1 MQKAIKI
8 NKDEWNRLL
17 IKLSDDGE
25 RLYAPIRHNGFIDY
39 ELIEKESLGEIVY
52 NEAKP
57 ASPLKIFFLPIRL
70 NVTGG
75 GKTPGR
81 IIIIGAPACD
91 IEGLKLLDAIYIDEK
106 YTDESYLSRRQN
118 AIIIGTPCH
127 KTAENCHCT
136 TYGVNPW
143 PGDGCDI
150 SLSSTSEDIILTTIS
165 DKGTGFMNEIKSLVD
180 ARETEARDMDKLTRL
195 QEASV
200 AELADKNDN
209 LPGKE
214 ETGKLVQAA
223 ECSFWKEHSSKCVSC
238 GACAAI
244 CPTCT
249 CFLLID
255 RPGFE
260 KIKQQDT
267 CQYPAFERV
276 AGGEDPLKELSVRF
290 HNRYMCKFVW
300 KPERFG
306 VLACTGCGRCIDACI
321 AGISKNEVI
330 REMT

>member
-1 MQKAIKI
+1 MQNAIKI
-8 NKDEWNRLL
+8 SREDWNRLL
-17 IKLSDDGE
+17 IKLSDEGE
-25 RLYAPIRHNGFIDY
+25 NIYAPVQHNGVSDY
-39 ELIEKESLGEIVY
+39 ELLNEESIGRIVY

-57 ASPLKIFFLPIRL
+57 VSPLKIFFLPVRL
-70 NVTGG
+70 NVTRG
-75 GKTPGR
+75 GKAPGR
-81 IIIIGAPACD
+81 TVIIGAPACD

-106 YTDESYLSRRQN
+106 YTDETYLSRRQN
-118 AIIIGTPCH
+118 SIIIGAPCH
-127 KTAENCHCT
+127 KAAENCHCT
-136 TYGVNPW
+136 TYGMNPW
-143 PGDGCDI
+143 PVDGCDI
-150 SLSSTSEDIILTTIS
+150 SMSYTGEDIVLNTMS
-165 DKGTGFMNEIKSLVD
+165 EKGTGFMDELKTHVD
-180 ARETEARDMDKLTRL
+180 FKEAVAGDMDKISKL
-195 QEASV
+195 QKEV
-200 AELADKNDN
+200 AAGVTGMNN
-209 LPGKE
+209 GLPGKE
-214 ETGKLVQAA
+214 ETGELVLSADR
-223 ECSFWKEHSSKCVSC
+223 SFWKEHSSKCVSC

-290 HNRYMCKFVW
+290 QNRYMCKFVW
-300 KPERFG
+300 KPDRFG

>member
-8 NKDEWNRLL
+8 NKEEWDRLL
-17 IKLSDDGE
+17 IQLSEAGE
-25 RLYAPIRHNGFIDY
+25 TIYAPVRHNGVFDY
-39 ELIEKESLGEIVY
+39 EAVKEESIGEIVY

-70 NVTGG
+70 NVTRTE
-75 GKTPGR
+75 KLPDRT
-81 IIIIGAPACD
+81 IIIGAPACD
-91 IEGLKLLDAIYIDEK
+91 IEGLKLLDTMYIDDE
-106 YTDESYLSRRQN
+106 YTDETYLARRQN
-118 AIIIGTPCH
+118 SIIIGAPCH

-143 PGDGCDI
+143 PGEGCDI
-150 SLSSTSEDIILTTIS
+150 SMSYTGEDILLTSMSEKGDSFVKEIEGLVSVREPADS
-165 DKGTGFMNEIKSLVD
+165 DIN
-180 ARETEARDMDKLTRL
+180 KLTSQ
-195 QEASV
+195 QEAIAS
-200 AELADKNDN
+200 ELHDMNDG
-209 LPGKE
+209 LPGTE
-214 ETGKLVQAA
+214 ESGKLIKEA
-223 ECSFWKEHSSKCVSC
+223 ERDFWKEHASPCVSC
-238 GACAAI
+238 GACSAI

-276 AGGEDPLKELSVRF
+276 AGGEDPLKELGVRF

-300 KPERFG
+300 KPERFH
-306 VLACTGCGRCIDACI
+306 VLACTGCGRCIDTCI

-330 REMT
+330 RDMT